1 MQYARMKRT
10 TISLPEDLAA
20 ALEREARRRRVPVS
34 QVAREAIETKLG
46 WNDDN
51 RYIDLIGMFD
61 SSGIEL
67 PGGVSLSEYIDG
79 DEFKKEWADAI
90 ERDAFNRDP

>member
-1 MQYARMKRT
+1 MKRT
-10 TISLPEDLAA
+10 TISLPEDVAA

-46 WNDDN
+46 LAGEKSQFAP
-51 RYIDLIGMFD
+51 LIGMFD
-61 SSGIEL
+61 SSGVEL
-67 PGGVSLSEYIDG
+67 PGGMSLSRYVDT

-90 ERDAFNRDP
+90 YRDALNRDP